1 MRASDRVGA
10 EGRGRLRVPVGRA
23 PPPSKPKR
31 GSGGG
36 GGGASSACPPG
47 LIYMLSRPVRG
58 GRTPGARSL
67 AAGAARTLAPGL
79 LPPPLGA
86 RREPDER
93 EAREGAP
100 GLSLS
105 LWPPFLPAAGPPGA
119 MLTLGKLR
127 TALGGRGGG
136 GARVWHLRRRR
147 GEVAAGEGG
156 GGWLEGER
164 PGLPDQGGGG
174 GGSEPKGSAGSCL
187 SSCFSSHPERSS
199 QKGAPN

>member
-1 MRASDRVGA
+1 MRASEPTSDGA
-10 EGRGRLRVPVGRA
+10 SERPRGRGGEGATPRPCGEGT
-23 PPPSKPKR
+23 PPSKPKR
-31 GSGGG
+31 GSGGC
-36 GGGASSACPPG
+36 GASSACPPG

-67 AAGAARTLAPGL
+67 AAGGAARTLAPGL

-127 TALGGRGGG
+127 TALGGGRGGG
-136 GARVWHLRRRR
+136 RARVAPP
-147 GEVAAGEGG
+147 GKEG
-156 GGWLEGER
+156 R
-164 PGLPDQGGGG
+164 GGGG
-174 GGSEPKGSAGSCL
+174 GGGWRVARG
-187 SSCFSSHPERSS
+187 
-199 QKGAPN
+199 GAARASRPRRGRRRK